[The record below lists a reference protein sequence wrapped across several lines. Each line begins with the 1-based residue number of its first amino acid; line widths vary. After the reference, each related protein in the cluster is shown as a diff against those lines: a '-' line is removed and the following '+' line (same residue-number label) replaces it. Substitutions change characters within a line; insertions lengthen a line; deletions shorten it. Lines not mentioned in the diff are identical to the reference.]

1 MLKKKDYIII
11 FFKLF
16 NFLNLI
22 SFLNEINKINFT
34 DDGDPLTCAILSFFT
49 VMILVGYICFR
60 NYKRNNDKEEDG
72 EEDDI
77 DIFD

>member
-16 NFLNLI
+16 NFLNVI
-22 SFLNEINKINFT
+22 SFLNEINKINLT
-34 DDGDPLTCAILSFFT
+34 DDGDPLTSAILSFFT
-49 VMILVGYICFR
+49 VLILVGYICFR
-60 NYKRNNDKEEDG
+60 NYKKNNKE
-72 EEDDI
+72 EEDDDDD